1 MQRTLAQLLP
11 GQAGFVRDILGERS
25 IRHRLL
31 EMGLTRG
38 TSVQLVRVAP
48 LGDPIEVELRGYRL
62 SVRKSE
68 ASRVTL
74 EGE

>member
-1 MQRTLAQLLP
+1 MGLTLAQLLP
-11 GQAGFVRDILGERS
+11 GQAGCVRDVQGEKS
-25 IRHRLL
+25 ICHRLL

-38 TSVQLVRVAP
+38 TAVQLVRVAP

-74 EGE
+74 EAE

>member
-1 MQRTLAQLLP
+1 MRRTLAQLLP
-11 GQAGFVRDILGERS
+11 GQAGSVTDILGEAN

-38 TSVQLVRVAP
+38 TTVQLVRVAP

-68 ASRVTL
+68 ADRVTL

>member
-1 MQRTLAQLLP
+1 MQRTLAQLRP
-11 GQAGFVRDILGERS
+11 GQAGFVHEVQGECS

-38 TSVQLVRVAP
+38 TAVQLVRVAP